1 MKKCG
6 LTKTLHGYFINTV
19 NIKIVQIMN
28 RLSKLIIK
36 KTKKIQCYTRYTSIV
51 TATKYHATKPI

>member
-1 MKKCG
+1 MGIVMKKCG
-6 LTKTLHGYFINTV
+6 LTKTLLGYFRNTV

-36 KTKKIQCYTRYTSIV
+36 NDKKNTVLYTV
-51 TATKYHATKPI
+51 H